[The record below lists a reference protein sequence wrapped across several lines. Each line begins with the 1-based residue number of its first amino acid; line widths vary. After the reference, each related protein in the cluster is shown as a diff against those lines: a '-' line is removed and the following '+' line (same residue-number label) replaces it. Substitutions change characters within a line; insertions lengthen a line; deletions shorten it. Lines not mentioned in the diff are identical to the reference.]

1 MHKSIIALGIESSC
15 DDTSIGI
22 IKIDL
27 KDELLTAE
35 GLPLEQMGLVTES
48 QDKLHKDYGGVVP
61 EIAARAHSE
70 RIDVCFKEVLEQ
82 CNLELDCIDII
93 CVTAGPGLIGGLLS
107 GINFAKGLAFSTG
120 KPLIGVNHLIG
131 HALTPQ
137 MTDSLSYPYLI
148 LLASG
153 GHCQYLAVSGV
164 NKIERLGTTI
174 DDAPGEVFDKVAKM
188 LGLPIFSGSEVE
200 KYATK
205 GNKNRF
211 SFPQPLI
218 NKNDCDL
225 SFSGLKSSVRRQVD
239 RLVEKQ
245 SGLYLHDQRDICASF
260 QEAMKLIFENKT
272 KKALELFSKISSDK
286 EMSFSLAGGVAANK
300 TIRDSL
306 KRLCKELNVH
316 FSAPPIALCT
326 DNGLMIA
333 YAGAQIYLGGSEDNM
348 SLSPRP
354 RWPIDM
360 DNQKSHGFGK
370 RGRKV

>member
-1 MHKSIIALGIESSC
+1 MHKSITALGIESSC
-15 DDTSIGI
+15 DDTSLGI
-22 IKIDL
+22 IKVDR
-27 KDELLTAE
+27 KDNLLSAE
-35 GLPLEQMGLVTES
+35 SLTSKRMGLVTES

-70 RIDVCFKEVLEQ
+70 RLDVCLKKVLDQ
-82 CNLELDCIDII
+82 SNVGLDCIDII

-107 GINFAKGLAFSTG
+107 GVNFAKGLAFSTG

-137 MTDSLSYPYLI
+137 MTDNLSYPYLI

-153 GHCQYLAVSGV
+153 GHCQYLAVSGA
-164 NKIERLGTTI
+164 NQIRRLGTTI

-200 KYATK
+200 KYAKK
-205 GNKNRF
+205 GDRNRF
-211 SFPQPLI
+211 SFPLPLI

-225 SFSGLKSSVRRQVD
+225 SFSGLKSSVRRQID

-245 SGLYLHDQRDICASF
+245 SGLYEKDQRDICASF
-260 QEAMKLIFENKT
+260 QEAIKLIFEDKT
-272 KKALELFSKISSDK
+272 KKALELFLNVYSKN
-286 EMSFSLAGGVAANK
+286 ETSFSLAGGVAANK

-306 KRLCKELNVH
+306 QKLCEELNVS
-316 FSAPPIALCT
+316 FSAPPLDLCT

-333 YAGAQIYLGGSEDNM
+333 YTGAQMYLDGQEDSM
-348 SLSPRP
+348 GLSPRP
-354 RWPIDM
+354 RWPIDI
-360 DNQKSHGFGK
+360 DNKKSIGFGK

>member
-22 IKIDL
+22 IKLDF
-27 KDELLTAE
+27 KDNLFVSE
-35 GLPLEQMGLVTES
+35 GLTSKKMGLVTES

-70 RIDVCFKEVLEQ
+70 RIDVCFKNVLEQ
-82 CNLELDCIDII
+82 SNVELDCIDII

-107 GINFAKGLAFSTG
+107 GVNFAKGLAFSTG

-137 MTDSLSYPYLI
+137 MTDNLSFPYLI

-153 GHCQYLAVSGV
+153 GHCQYLAVSEA

-188 LGLPIFSGSEVE
+188 VGLPIFSGSEVE
-200 KYATK
+200 KYAKK
-205 GNKNRF
+205 GDKNRF
-211 SFPQPLI
+211 SFPLPLV
-218 NKNDCDL
+218 NKIDCDL

-245 SGLYLHDQRDICASF
+245 AGLYIHDQRDICASF
-260 QEAMKLIFENKT
+260 QEAIKLIFENKT
-272 KKALELFSKISSDK
+272 KKALKLFSKISS
-286 EMSFSLAGGVAANK
+286 EEEIAFSLAGGVAANK

-306 KRLCKELNVH
+306 KELCKELNVR
-316 FSAPPIALCT
+316 FSAPPLDLCT

-333 YAGAQIYLGGSEDNM
+333 YAGAQIYLEGKEDNM
-348 SLSPRP
+348 GLSPRP
-354 RWPIDM
+354 RWPVDI
-360 DNQKSHGFGK
+360 DNQKSLGFGK

>member
-22 IKIDL
+22 INVDL
-27 KDELLTAE
+27 KDNLFAAQDLTSKKI
-35 GLPLEQMGLVTES
+35 GLVTES

-70 RIDVCFKEVLEQ
+70 RIDVCFKKVLEQ
-82 CNLELDCIDII
+82 SKVELDSIDII

-107 GINFAKGLAFSTG
+107 GVNFAKGLAFSTG
-120 KPLIGVNHLIG
+120 KPLIGVNHLLG

-137 MTDSLSYPYLI
+137 MTDNLSYPYLI

-153 GHCQYLAVSGV
+153 GHCQYLAVFGA

-188 LGLPIFSGSEVE
+188 LSLPILSGSEVE
-200 KYATK
+200 KYAKK
-205 GNKNRF
+205 GDKSRF
-211 SFPQPLI
+211 SFPLPLV

-239 RLVEKQ
+239 YLVEKQ
-245 SGLYLHDQRDICASF
+245 SGLYVNDQRDICASF

-272 KKALELFSKISSDK
+272 KKALELFSKASSQK
-286 EMSFSLAGGVAANK
+286 EVSFSLAGGVAANE
-300 TIRDSL
+300 TIRHSL
-306 KRLCKELNVH
+306 KELCKELNVR
-316 FSAPPIALCT
+316 FSAPPLDLCT

-333 YAGAQIYLGGSEDNM
+333 YAGAQIYLIGYEDNM
-348 SLSPRP
+348 GLSPRP
-354 RWPIDM
+354 RWPIDV
-360 DNQKSHGFGK
+360 DHQKSIGFGK

>member
-22 IKIDL
+22 IEIGL
-27 KDELLTAE
+27 KDTLFIAE
-35 GLPLEQMGLVTES
+35 NIRSKKLGLVTES

-70 RIDVCFKEVLEQ
+70 RIDVCFKKVLEQ
-82 CNLELDCIDII
+82 SKVELDCIDII

-107 GINFAKGLAFSTG
+107 GVNFAKGLAFSTG

-137 MTDSLSYPYLI
+137 MTDNLSYPYLI

-153 GHCQYLAVSGV
+153 GHCQYLAVSEAD
-164 NKIERLGTTI
+164 KIERLGTTI

-200 KYATK
+200 KYAEK
-205 GNKNRF
+205 GDRTRF
-211 SFPQPLI
+211 SFPLPLI
-218 NKNDCDL
+218 KKNDCDL

-245 SGLYLHDQRDICASF
+245 SGLYIHDQRDICASF
-260 QEAMKLIFENKT
+260 QEAMKLIFEAKT
-272 KKALELFSKISSDK
+272 KKALELFAKASSEK

-306 KRLCKELNVH
+306 KELCKKLNIR
-316 FSAPPIALCT
+316 FSAPPLDLCT

-333 YAGAQIYLGGSEDNM
+333 YAGAQIYLGGKKDTM
-348 SLSPRP
+348 GLSPRP
-354 RWPIDM
+354 RWPIDI
-360 DNQKSHGFGK
+360 DNEISIGFGK

>member
-1 MHKSIIALGIESSC
+1 MYKSIIAIGIESSC

-22 IKIDL
+22 IKVDL
-27 KDELLTAE
+27 KDKSIVAE
-35 GLPLEQMGLVTES
+35 NIISKKLGLVTES
-48 QDKLHKDYGGVVP
+48 QVKLHKDYGGVVP

-70 RIDVCFKEVLEQ
+70 RIDVCFKKVLEES
-82 CNLELDCIDII
+82 NVDLNCIDII
-93 CVTAGPGLIGGLLS
+93 CVTVGPGLIGGLLS
-107 GINFAKGLAFSTG
+107 GVNFAKGLAFSSG

-137 MTDSLSYPYLI
+137 MTDNLSYPYLI

-153 GHCQYLAVSGV
+153 GHCQYLAVLGV
-164 NKIERLGTTI
+164 NKIQRLGTTI

-200 KYATK
+200 KYAKK
-205 GNKNRF
+205 GDKNRF
-211 SFPQPLI
+211 SFPLPLV

-245 SGLYLHDQRDICASF
+245 SGLYVHDQRDICASF

-272 KKALELFSKISSDK
+272 KKALELFSRVSSK
-286 EMSFSLAGGVAANK
+286 EKMSFSLAGGVAAN
-300 TIRDSL
+300 TNIRDSL
-306 KRLCKELNVH
+306 KNLCEELNVH
-316 FSAPPIALCT
+316 FSAPPLDLCT

-333 YAGAQIYLGGSEDNM
+333 YAGAQVYLEGKEDNM
-348 SLSPRP
+348 GLSPRP
-354 RWPIDM
+354 RWPIDI
-360 DNQKSHGFGK
+360 DNQKSLGFGK

>member
-27 KDELLTAE
+27 KDNLLVAGGVTSKK
-35 GLPLEQMGLVTES
+35 MGLVTES
-48 QDKLHKDYGGVVP
+48 QDKLHKDYGGIVP

-70 RIDVCFKEVLEQ
+70 RIDVCFKNVLEQ
-82 CNLELDCIDII
+82 SNVELDCIDII

-107 GINFAKGLAFSTG
+107 GVNFAKGLAFSTG

-137 MTDSLSYPYLI
+137 MTDNLSFPYLI

-153 GHCQYLAVSGV
+153 GHCQYLAVSEA

-188 LGLPIFSGSEVE
+188 VGLPIFSGSEVE
-200 KYATK
+200 KYAKK
-205 GNKNRF
+205 GDKNRF
-211 SFPQPLI
+211 SFPLPLV
-218 NKNDCDL
+218 NKIDCDL

-245 SGLYLHDQRDICASF
+245 AGLYIHDQRDICASF
-260 QEAMKLIFENKT
+260 QEAIKLIFENKT
-272 KKALELFSKISSDK
+272 KKALKLFSKISS
-286 EMSFSLAGGVAANK
+286 EEEIAFSLAGGVAANK

-306 KRLCKELNVH
+306 KELCKELNVR
-316 FSAPPIALCT
+316 FSAPPLDLCT

-333 YAGAQIYLGGSEDNM
+333 YAGAQIYLGGKEDNM
-348 SLSPRP
+348 ELSPRP
-354 RWPIDM
+354 RWPIDI
-360 DNQKSHGFGK
+360 NAQKSLGFGK

>member
-22 IKIDL
+22 IKVDL
-27 KDELLTAE
+27 KDNLFVAGGLTSE
-35 GLPLEQMGLVTES
+35 KMGLVTES
-48 QDKLHKDYGGVVP
+48 QDKLHKDYGGIVP

-70 RIDVCFKEVLEQ
+70 RIDVCFKKVLEQ
-82 CNLELDCIDII
+82 SNVRLDCIDII

-107 GINFAKGLAFSTG
+107 GVNFAKGLAFSTG
-120 KPLIGVNHLIG
+120 KPLIGVNHLTG

-137 MTDSLSYPYLI
+137 MTDNLSCPYLI

-153 GHCQYLAVSGV
+153 GHCQYLAVSEA

-188 LGLPIFSGSEVE
+188 LGLPVFSGSEVE
-200 KYATK
+200 NFAKK
-205 GNKNRF
+205 GNQTRF
-211 SFPQPLI
+211 TFPLPLV

-239 RLVEKQ
+239 HLVEKQ
-245 SGLYLHDQRDICASF
+245 SGLYVHDQRDICASF
-260 QEAMKLIFENKT
+260 QESIKLIFKDKT
-272 KKALELFSKISSDK
+272 RKALELFSKITSEK

-300 TIRDSL
+300 AVRDTL
-306 KRLCKELNVH
+306 KELCKELNVR
-316 FSAPPIALCT
+316 FSAPPLDLCT

-333 YAGAQIYLGGSEDNM
+333 YAGAQIYLSGKEDNLD
-348 SLSPRP
+348 LSPRP

-360 DNQKSHGFGK
+360 DNQKSLGYGK

>member
-22 IKIDL
+22 IKVDL
-27 KDELLTAE
+27 KDNLLVAG
-35 GLPLEQMGLVTES
+35 GLTSEKMGLVTET
-48 QDKLHKDYGGVVP
+48 QDKLHKDYGGIVP

-70 RIDVCFKEVLEQ
+70 RIDVCFKKVLEQ
-82 CNLELDCIDII
+82 SNVRLDCIDII

-107 GINFAKGLAFSTG
+107 GVNFAKGLAFSTG
-120 KPLIGVNHLIG
+120 KPLIGVNHLTG

-137 MTDSLSYPYLI
+137 MTDNLSCPYLI

-153 GHCQYLAVSGV
+153 GHCQYLAVSEA

-188 LGLPIFSGSEVE
+188 LGLPVFSGSEVE
-200 KYATK
+200 NFAKK
-205 GNKNRF
+205 GNQTRF
-211 SFPQPLI
+211 SFPLPLVD
-218 NKNDCDL
+218 KNDCDL

-245 SGLYLHDQRDICASF
+245 SGLYVHDQRDICASF
-260 QEAMKLIFENKT
+260 QESIKLIFKDKT
-272 KKALELFSKISSDK
+272 KKALELFSKITSEKD
-286 EMSFSLAGGVAANK
+286 MSFSLAGGVAANK
-300 TIRDSL
+300 AVRDTL
-306 KRLCKELNVH
+306 KELCKELNVR
-316 FSAPPIALCT
+316 FSAPPLDLCT

-333 YAGAQIYLGGSEDNM
+333 YAGAQIYLGGKEDNLD
-348 SLSPRP
+348 LSPRP

-360 DNQKSHGFGK
+360 DNQKSLGYGK